1 MSIAHNPNH
10 RVNVWLSVMLLL
22 GLAAVGCGDEAP
34 TRPTGMLF
42 DGIGGHDPRDLVAI
56 IIASQT
62 KMSLLDSGVQYDIEQ
77 TSVLGQFID
86 RPGGLVKPAG
96 TVQFNGTSLS
106 EVSQAE
112 MYAYTLDGATMDM
125 NGAMNY
131 FTVSGSAH
139 VPSLSDSVASPVGET
154 AISSPGVGDTVSMSK
169 GFTITWNT
177 GTADT
182 ALVMISPNW
191 ARSGPNISR
200 IVPNSG
206 SFSVAASDMFG
217 WPAGELMVRVWRI
230 NYVRRQIP
238 GTNGSYLFTMQ
249 SEALIIAHLDR

>member
-10 RVNVWLSVMLLL
+10 RVNVRLSVMLLL

-42 DGIGGHDPRDLVAI
+42 DGIGGHDTRDLVAI

-77 TSVLGQFID
+77 TSVMGQFID
-86 RPGGLVKPAG
+86 RPDGLPKHAG
-96 TVQFNGTSLS
+96 TVQFNGSSLS
-106 EVSQAE
+106 AGSQAE
-112 MYAYTLDGATMDM
+112 MYAYTLDGATLKM

-139 VPSLSDSVASPVGET
+139 VPSLSDSVGSPIGER

-182 ALVMISPNW
+182 ALVMISPKW

-206 SFSVAASDMFG
+206 SFVVAASDMVG
-217 WPAGELMVRVWRI
+217 WPAGELRVTVWRI
-230 NYVRRQIP
+230 NYVRQQIP
-238 GTNGSYLFTMQ
+238 GTNRAYLFTVQ
-249 SEALIIAHLDR
+249 SEDVKTAHLDQ